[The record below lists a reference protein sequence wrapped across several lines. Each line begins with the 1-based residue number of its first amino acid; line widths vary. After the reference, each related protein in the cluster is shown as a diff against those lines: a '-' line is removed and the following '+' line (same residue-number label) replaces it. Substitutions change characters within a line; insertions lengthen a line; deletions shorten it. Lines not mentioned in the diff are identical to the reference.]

1 MKRFSEY
8 LTEQKDK
15 EYSRTPKS
23 GHNVMVTVSYLDP
36 ITASRTLKKIYLKS
50 RDAANAFK
58 AKPTGFP
65 KGATVEA
72 IKDL

>member
-1 MKRFSEY
+1 MIRFTEY
-8 LTEQKDK
+8 LTEQKDMG
-15 EYSRTPKS
+15 YSRTPKS
-23 GHNVMVTVSYLDP
+23 GYDVMVTVSYLDP
-36 ITASRTLKKIYLKS
+36 ITASRTLKKIYFKS

>member
-1 MKRFSEY
+1 
-8 LTEQKDK
+8 
-15 EYSRTPKS
+15 
-23 GHNVMVTVSYLDP
+23 MVTVSYLDP
-36 ITASRTLKKIYLKS
+36 ITASRTLKKIYFKS

>member
-1 MKRFSEY
+1 
-8 LTEQKDK
+8 
-15 EYSRTPKS
+15 
-23 GHNVMVTVSYLDP
+23 MVTVSYLDP
-36 ITASRTLKKIYLKS
+36 ITASRTLKKIYFKS
-50 RDAANAFK
+50 CDAANASK